1 MCSHGAAGRNRPLNI
16 RELLN
21 VEIPIIDDKS
31 DLVKINEAANLVI
44 SYRQIDKE
52 QTELLDEYKIS
63 LISAVVTGQIDVRGI
78 DVPEIEYMEET
89 EDMVDDDAKED
100 DITEEEEV

>member
-1 MCSHGAAGRNRPLNI
+1 M
-16 RELLN
+16 
-21 VEIPIIDDKS
+21 EIPIIDDKS

>member
-1 MCSHGAAGRNRPLNI
+1 MT
-16 RELLN
+16 LLN